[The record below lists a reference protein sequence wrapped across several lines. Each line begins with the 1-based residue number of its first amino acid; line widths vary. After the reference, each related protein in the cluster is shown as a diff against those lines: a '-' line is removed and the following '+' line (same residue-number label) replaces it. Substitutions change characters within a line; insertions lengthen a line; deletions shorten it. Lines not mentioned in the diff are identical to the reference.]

1 MESRESESLNRKR
14 NLKML
19 KALILAFVVFTDG
32 QSMGIRFESVARCEA
47 FAAALAPYVESVECE
62 TIADPVGVSR

>member
-1 MESRESESLNRKR
+1 
-14 NLKML
+14 ML